1 MSTVYKNHGINAR
14 IKKYNLT
21 QHTGRYTFQK
31 KSENRI
37 PSDVKSKLSL
47 NSSDICLDIG
57 CNVGN
62 ILIPLSKS
70 VKSITGMDHPE
81 CISMLKKRN
90 LTKNIRLIGGDFMK
104 YKFQNKFDK
113 IIIYSVIHTL
123 DNNKEIKKF
132 INRAISLLK
141 CGGSIL
147 IGDIPNIS
155 TKKRFLSSEIGRKY
169 NLDWKKKFSLTK
181 RDMEFQETIL
191 NNVSLSHIIDDHFI
205 MELIKNLRK
214 KNYNAY
220 LLPQPK
226 YLPFGRTREDLL
238 IVKG

>member
-1 MSTVYKNHGINAR
+1 
-14 IKKYNLT
+14 
-21 QHTGRYTFQK
+21 
-31 KSENRI
+31 
-37 PSDVKSKLSL
+37 
-47 NSSDICLDIG
+47 
-57 CNVGN
+57 
-62 ILIPLSKS
+62 
-70 VKSITGMDHPE
+70 
-81 CISMLKKRN
+81 
-90 LTKNIRLIGGDFMK
+90 MK

-113 IIIYSVIHTL
+113 IIVYSVIHTL